1 MPLPL
6 AQRFERAM
14 PAGADLCSLRLVES
28 NEERL
33 SVRQGI
39 VQPAWRHNDVGAMAF
54 VVDGAGAGYS
64 ATSDLSVSGLRR
76 AFADAAS
83 WARLARERSLVDHA
97 AVSWPAPRGDYR
109 SPVQRPWRDV
119 ALSEKLELLAQAAAP
134 LHPDERVV
142 DWEASLWWSAVDVTY
157 LTSHGAEAAQRLE
170 TLVPALSAVAHDGG
184 DTQIR
189 SFGGG
194 AVCRQGGL
202 EVLDAVGYHEAAP
215 RIAEEAL
222 ALLAAPNCP
231 EMRCDLLVDPDQM
244 VLQIHESIGHP
255 LELDRV
261 LGDER
266 NYAGTTFVTPEMFGS
281 YRYGSELLDVTFDP
295 TLPGEMASYGF
306 DDEGAAAERQYVIR
320 RGVLERGLGSVVS
333 QQRLGVDGVAC
344 ARATSWS
351 RPPID
356 RIGNL
361 NIEPGDATLQQMIAS
376 VERGLYVRSNCSWSI
391 DDSRNKFQFGCE
403 WARLIEDGQLGA
415 LVKNPSY
422 RGISA
427 TFWRNLVRVGDR
439 STYEVLGSPYCGKG
453 EPNQVIRVG
462 HASPAC
468 LFRDVSVFGG
478 VDG

>member
-1 MPLPL
+1 MPASL
-6 AQRFERAM
+6 AQRFKDAL
-14 PAGADLCSLRLVES
+14 PAGADYCSLRFVS
-28 NEERL
+28 SRDERL

-39 VQPAWRHNDVGAMAF
+39 VQPAWRHEDAGAMAF
-54 VVDGAGAGYS
+54 VVDGAGAGYA
-64 ATSDLSVSGLRR
+64 ATSDLSLGGLSR
-76 AFADAAS
+76 AFADAAR

-97 AVSWPAPRGDYR
+97 AIHWPAPRGDYR
-109 SPVQRPWRDV
+109 SPVERRWQDLSLADKLALLGEV
-119 ALSEKLELLAQAAAP
+119 AEP
-134 LHPDERVV
+134 LHPDERIV
-142 DWEASLWWSAVDVTY
+142 DWEASLWWSRVEVCY
-157 LTSHGAEAAQRLE
+157 LTSHGAEATQHIE
-170 TLVPALSAVAHDGG
+170 TIVPNLSAVAHEGG
-184 DTQIR
+184 ETQIR

-194 AVCRQGGL
+194 AICRQGGL
-202 EVLDAVGYHEAAP
+202 EVLDAVGYREAAP
-215 RIAEEAL
+215 RVAEEAL

-231 EMRCDLLVDPDQM
+231 EMQCDLLVAPDQM

-306 DDEGAAAERQYVIR
+306 DDEGAAAERCYVIR
-320 RGVLERGLGSVVS
+320 RGVLERGLGSVIS
-333 QQRLGVDGVAC
+333 QQRLGLPGVAC
-344 ARATSWS
+344 ARATSWA

-361 NIEPGDATLQQMIAS
+361 NIEPGDASLDEMIAS
-376 VERGLYVRSNCSWSI
+376 VQRGLFVRTNCSWSI

-403 WARLIEDGQLGA
+403 WARLIEDGELGA

-422 RGISA
+422 RGVSA
-427 TFWRNLVRVGDR
+427 TFWRNLARVGDR

-468 LFRDVSVFGG
+468 LFRDVAVFGG
-478 VDG
+478 MD